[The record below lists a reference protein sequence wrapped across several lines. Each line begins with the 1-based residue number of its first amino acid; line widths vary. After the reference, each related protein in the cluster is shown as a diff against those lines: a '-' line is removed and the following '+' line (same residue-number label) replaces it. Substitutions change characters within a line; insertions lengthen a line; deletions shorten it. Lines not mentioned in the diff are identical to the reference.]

1 MNISSEDIRRLVRE
15 VLRDALPA
23 IKAMPAAAGGLAQR
37 IRTAL
42 GGGKQVE
49 VTIAQDGDLN
59 GFARDLIAAADD
71 AELRE
76 AVRNG
81 TVTFALARGTGANAS
96 VAQAKPAQATHRV
109 DKGLITETMV
119 TEIGRSA
126 SRITIGKGV
135 VVTPLGRDRARELKI
150 EIVRDRS

>member
-15 VLRDALPA
+15 VLKDALPA

-42 GGGKQVE
+42 GGSKRVE

-81 TVTFALARGTGANAS
+81 TVTFTLVRSASAS
-96 VAQAKPAQATHRV
+96 VAQAKPATQATHRV